1 MKKRREEK
9 NTLGQYYVYT
19 GTGGF
24 ILLLLALGTGFFGR
38 GLRKN
43 FPGLNVMALHR
54 TSALL
59 GLFLALLHVLGVY
72 GF

>member
-1 MKKRREEK
+1 MKKRREAK
-9 NTLGQYYVYT
+9 DTLGQYYVYT

-24 ILLLLALGTGFFGR
+24 ILLLIALGTGLFGR
-38 GLRKN
+38 ALRKK
-43 FPGLNVMALHR
+43 FPGLNVMAVHR

-59 GLFLALLHVLGVY
+59 GLFLALLHVLGVH